1 MVRVSA
7 ARLIPMDARE
17 IVEGLALTARTAAR
31 TLVATTG
38 DTRRAALRAI
48 ADEIDARADEIAAA
62 NNLDIERAKAESMH
76 PQMQDRLLLTLDRIA
91 GIARGARQVADL
103 EDPLGRILKKS
114 TLPNGLELEQITV
127 PFGVI
132 GMVYE
137 ARPNVT
143 VDAAVILLMSGNAAL
158 LRGSSTADAS
168 NRVLVEVM
176 RSALAKTS
184 ISPDVIQLVPSDDRA
199 TVKALLTA
207 RGKVDL
213 VIPRGSAALIR
224 MVVDEATVPTIET
237 GAGVCHVY
245 VDAAADLQKAL
256 PIVMN
261 SKTHRPSVCNAAETV
276 LIHKGVAEKFLPTL
290 LQSLHGAGVLLHC
303 DEATEKVAQS
313 LSIDTTRAT
322 AENWGTE
329 YGVLEINVGVVDSL
343 ESAIDHI
350 ATFGTQHTEAIVTED
365 KESARKFI
373 AMSDC
378 AAVMV
383 NASTRFTDGEQMGF
397 GAEIGISNQ
406 KLHARGPMG
415 LEAMTTTTWVVTGTG
430 QIRS

>member
-1 MVRVSA
+1 MSRVSG
-7 ARLIPMDARE
+7 ARLIPMDARG
-17 IVEGLALTARTAAR
+17 IVEGLALTARVAAR

-38 DTRRAALRAI
+38 EERRQALRAI
-48 ADEIDARADEIAAA
+48 ADEIDARTDEIIAA
-62 NNLDIERAKAESMH
+62 NNQDIDRAKADSMH
-76 PQMQDRLLLTLDRIA
+76 AQMQDRLLLTRERIA
-91 GIARGARQVADL
+91 GIAAGARQVAAL

-114 TLPNGLELEQITV
+114 TLPNGLELEQMSV

-168 NRVLVEVM
+168 NKILIDVM
-176 RSALAKTS
+176 RSALAKTK

-199 TVKALLTA
+199 TVQALLTA

-213 VIPRGSAALIR
+213 VIPRGSASLIR

-245 VDAAADLQKAL
+245 VDASADLAKAL

-276 LIHKGVAEKFLPTL
+276 LVHKSVAEKFLPTL
-290 LQSLHGAGVLLHC
+290 LTSLHNAGVALHC
-303 DEATEKVAQS
+303 DEATEMIAKT
-313 LSIDTTRAT
+313 LSIDVSRAT
-322 AENWGTE
+322 AQHWGTE
-329 YGVLEINVGVVDSL
+329 YGVLEMNVGVVDSL

-365 KESARKFI
+365 KESARRFI

-415 LEAMTTTTWVVTGTG
+415 LEAMTTTTWIVTGTG

>member
-1 MVRVSA
+1 MQRSN

-17 IVEGLALTARTAAR
+17 IVEGLARTARVAAR

-38 DTRRAALRAI
+38 DERRQALLAI
-48 ADEIDARADEIAAA
+48 ADEIDTRADEIIAA
-62 NNLDIERAKAESMH
+62 NNRDIERAQAESMH
-76 PQMQDRLLLTLDRIA
+76 PQMQDRLLLTQERIA
-91 GIARGARQVADL
+91 GISAGARQVAALD
-103 EDPLGRILKKS
+103 DPLGRILKKS
-114 TLPNGLELEQITV
+114 TLANGLELEQMSV
-127 PFGVI
+127 PFGVV

-168 NRVLVEVM
+168 NKILVDVM
-176 RSALAKTS
+176 RSALGKTK
-184 ISPDVIQLVPSDDRA
+184 ISPDVIQLVPSGDRA
-199 TVKALLTA
+199 TVQALLTA

-245 VDAAADLQKAL
+245 VDAAADLAIAL
-256 PIVMN
+256 PIIMN

-276 LIHKGVAEKFLPTL
+276 LVHKSVAEKFLPTL
-290 LQSLHGAGVLLHC
+290 LTSLHSAGVLLHC
-303 DEATEKVAQS
+303 DEAAESVARS
-313 LSIDTTRAT
+313 LTIDVTRAT
-322 AENWGTE
+322 TQNWGTE
-329 YGVLEINVGVVDSL
+329 YGVLEMNVGVVDSL

-365 KESARKFI
+365 QESARRFI

-415 LEAMTTTTWVVTGTG
+415 LEAMTTTTWIVTGTG

>member
-1 MVRVSA
+1 
-7 ARLIPMDARE
+7 MDATA
-17 IVEGLALTARTAAR
+17 IVRGLALTARTAAR
-31 TLVATTG
+31 TLVVASG
-38 DTRRAALRAI
+38 DQRRQALLAI
-48 ADEIDARADEIAAA
+48 ADEIDARTEEIILA
-62 NNLDIERAKAESMH
+62 NTRDIERAKADSMH
-76 PQMQDRLLLTLDRIA
+76 LQMQDRLLLTRERIA
-91 GIARGARQVADL
+91 GIAHGARQVAAL
-103 EDPLGRILKKS
+103 EDPLGRVLKKS
-114 TLPNGLELEQITV
+114 TLANGLELEQISV
-127 PFGVI
+127 PFGVV

-158 LRGSSTADAS
+158 LRGSSTAEAS
-168 NRVLVEVM
+168 NQILIDVM
-176 RSALAKTS
+176 RAALAKTS
-184 ISPDVIQLVPSDDRA
+184 ISPDVIQLVPSHDRA
-199 TVKALLTA
+199 TVQALLTA

-213 VIPRGSAALIR
+213 VIPRGSASLIR

-245 VDAAADLQKAL
+245 VDASADLAKAL
-256 PIVMN
+256 PIVLN

-276 LIHKGVAEKFLPTL
+276 LLHKSIAQSFLPTL
-290 LQSLHGAGVLLHC
+290 LKSLHDAGVVLHV
-303 DEATEKVAQS
+303 DATTEAVAKS
-313 LSIDTTRAT
+313 LNIDVTQVT

-329 YGVLEINVGVVDSL
+329 YGVLEMNVGVVDSID
-343 ESAIDHI
+343 AAVDHI

-365 KESARKFI
+365 KESARRFI

-415 LEAMTTTTWVVTGTG
+415 LEAMTTTTWIVTGTG